1 MNQEL
6 RTYIEKEILPRYHA
20 FDKAH
25 DISHAETVIRE
36 SLELARIYGAD
47 PEMAYTVAAYH
58 DTGLCQDRET
68 HHLISGEILQS
79 DPRLRQW
86 FTEEQIA
93 ITKEAVEDHRASSD
107 HAPRSLYG
115 KIVAEADRIID
126 PEITLRR
133 TVQYGIKKHPDA
145 SAEWQYQRFREHLTK
160 KYAEGGYMKLW
171 LEGTANSEKLN
182 KLRTLLR
189 DETASQKTFYR
200 MRREE
205 TETEK

>member
-93 ITKEAVEDHRASSD
+93 IMKEAVEDHRASSD

-133 TVQYGIKKHPDA
+133 TVQYGIKKHPDT

-182 KLRTLLR
+182 ELRTLLR
-189 DETASQKTFYR
+189 DETALQETFYR

>member
-93 ITKEAVEDHRASSD
+93 IMKEAVEDHRASSD

-133 TVQYGIKKHPDA
+133 TVQYGIKKHPDT

-160 KYAEGGYMKLW
+160 NM
-171 LEGTANSEKLN
+171 
-182 KLRTLLR
+182 
-189 DETASQKTFYR
+189 QKAVI
-200 MRREE
+200 
-205 TETEK
+205 

>member
-93 ITKEAVEDHRASSD
+93 IMKEAVEDHRASSD

-133 TVQYGIKKHPDA
+133 TVQYGIKKHPDT

-182 KLRTLLR
+182 ELRTLLR
-189 DETASQKTFYR
+189 DETALQETFYR

-205 TETEK
+205 TEK

>member
-93 ITKEAVEDHRASSD
+93 IMKEAVEDHRASSD

-182 KLRTLLR
+182 ELRTLLR
-189 DETASQKTFYR
+189 DETALQKTFYR